1 MAKEKTY
8 SEKLKDPRWQKKRLE
23 ILQRDNWQCYYCG
36 DTKTTLHVHH
46 EMYLGNNPW
55 DTPDE
60 CLTTLCEDCH
70 FVEHLN
76 FTELEK
82 FLFQAV
88 RNRDRL
94 QFEMVRMLNKIVKR
108 YKGIEIIEESVNE
121 KPF

>member
-1 MAKEKTY
+1 VAKEKTY

-46 EMYLGNNPW
+46 EMYLGSNPW
-55 DTPDE
+55 DTPDA

-70 FVEHLN
+70 SIDHIQY
-76 FTELEK
+76 TELEK
-82 FLFQAV
+82 QLLETV
-88 RNRDRL
+88 RLNNLKD
-94 QFEMVRMLNKIVKR
+94 FEMIRMMNRVIKR
-108 YKGIEIIEESVNE
+108 IKGIKVVELSVNE